1 MYLTLALLYTV
12 RKIFTYI
19 LLLLFIGI
27 NSNII
32 AIAQTSGNDKM
43 FEIQHNQGTDVVKV
57 KVFGAQPNLD
67 KFILMNLIGRSVKE
81 KTYTLGEEYVIFNDL
96 AMLPSGLYVMLA
108 KDKTGKLMSSVKF
121 YL

>member
-1 MYLTLALLYTV
+1 MYLTLTLLYTV

-27 NSNII
+27 NSNSI

-81 KTYTLGEEYVIFNDL
+81 KTYTPGEEYVIFNDL

>member
-1 MYLTLALLYTV
+1 MYLTLGLLYTV

-27 NSNII
+27 NSNSI

-81 KTYTLGEEYVIFNDL
+81 KTYTPGEEYVIFNDL